1 MHLWDAD
8 SCQQVLALPYR
19 GPARMLE
26 FDPTSTRLALVGE
39 ALFVWDLNTGN
50 RIVELELHT
59 EAINSVAFSPD
70 GDRLITAS
78 TDGTAWIVRLFS
90 STQGLIDYARSF
102 VPRELTP
109 CERKRFFL
117 PVEGEAGDCPN

>member
-8 SCQQVLALPYR
+8 SCRQVLALPYR

-26 FDPTSTRLALVGE
+26 FDPTSARLALVGE
-39 ALFVWDLNTGN
+39 ALFVWDLDTGD

-59 EAINSVAFSPD
+59 DQINSVAFSPD

-78 TDGTAWIVRLFS
+78 TDGTAWIVRLFR
-90 STQGLIDYARSF
+90 STQGLIDYARST
-102 VPRELTP
+102 VPRELTY